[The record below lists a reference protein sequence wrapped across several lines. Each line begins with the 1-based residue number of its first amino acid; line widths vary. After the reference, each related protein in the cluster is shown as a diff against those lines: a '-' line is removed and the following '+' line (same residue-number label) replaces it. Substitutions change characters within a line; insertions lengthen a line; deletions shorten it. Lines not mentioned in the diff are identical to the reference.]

1 MSHVLSCRV
10 KGTPA
15 VTPSVRPQVP
25 YTPPT
30 STPSAAA
37 ATISVAE
44 RAGVQPIAA
53 LNPYQ
58 KNVSSQAA
66 GAADACTAAAK
77 QLRTVAGA
85 VAVHRPTCSSGC
97 GMWHV

>member
-1 MSHVLSCRV
+1 M
-10 KGTPA
+10 
-15 VTPSVRPQVP
+15 P

-44 RAGVQPIAA
+44 RAGVQPISA

-58 KNVSSQAA
+58 KNVSSQAPR
-66 GAADACTAAAK
+66 GADCCRSCGCA
-77 QLRTVAGA
+77 A
-85 VAVHRPTCSSGC
+85 VAVQQWLCSSGC
-97 GMWHV
+97 VGLWDV